1 MLFPIPSGPSPNVP
15 IVPSSTTV
23 TPGTYTNAT
32 VRVDEQ
38 GRVIYATNGLG
49 YVPLQATGAVK
60 ITGSMPQVISILSA
74 STVAE
79 GIVQLC
85 ANVNSNSTTQAATPS
100 AVKASYD
107 LATAASSNAATAL
120 ETASS
125 ANVTAN
131 NALAT
136 SRSAVTL
143 VNQMSGVSGTFV
155 FGDRTVTITN
165 GLITSVV

>member
-1 MLFPIPSGPSPNVP
+1 MSN
-15 IVPSSTTV
+15 TTV

-32 VRVDEQ
+32 VTVDEQ
-38 GRVIYATNGLG
+38 GRVTFATNGLG

-60 ITGSMPQVISILSA
+60 ITSSIPQVVSVLSG

-79 GIVQLC
+79 GVVQLN
-85 ANVNSNSTTQAATPS
+85 ASINSNSTSEAATPS
-100 AVKASYD
+100 AVKAAYD
-107 LATAASSNAATAL
+107 LATTASSNASTAL
-120 ETASS
+120 TTANS

-136 SRSAVTL
+136 SRNAITA

-155 FGDRTVTITN
+155 FGDCIVKISN
-165 GLITSVV
+165 GLITSVA